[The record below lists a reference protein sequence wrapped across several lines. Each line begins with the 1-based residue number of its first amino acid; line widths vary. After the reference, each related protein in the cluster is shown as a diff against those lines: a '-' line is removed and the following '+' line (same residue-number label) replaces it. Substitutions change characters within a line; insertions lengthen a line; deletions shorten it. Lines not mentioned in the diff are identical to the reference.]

1 MTRSLP
7 QEQDSVAKFSLE
19 ADFKEMIMEGSH
31 TSYTLLSQSSDLIL
45 HPDQELCFSSQLAT
59 TSFFLLRISRGQTLL
74 RLIEVLVVHYKR
86 QNLALSSRQSDVQ
99 ILRFLNR
106 PDGPGSVPLYTMF
119 YIRQARRLQGKAT
132 ASEKQVTI
140 VCSRPYR

>member
-7 QEQDSVAKFSLE
+7 QEQDSVAKFSLK
-19 ADFKEMIMEGSH
+19 ADFKEMI
-31 TSYTLLSQSSDLIL
+31 SQSSDLIL

-106 PDGPGSVPLYTMF
+106 PDGPGSVPLHYALHKASPT
-119 YIRQARRLQGKAT
+119 LQGKAT

-140 VCSRPYR
+140 VCS

>member
-19 ADFKEMIMEGSH
+19 ADFKEMI
-31 TSYTLLSQSSDLIL
+31 SQSSDLIL

-59 TSFFLLRISRGQTLL
+59 TSFFLLRISRAQTLL
-74 RLIEVLVVHYKR
+74 KLIEVLVVHYKR

-106 PDGPGSVPLYTMF
+106 PDGPGSVPLH
-119 YIRQARRLQGKAT
+119 
-132 ASEKQVTI
+132 
-140 VCSRPYR
+140 

>member
-74 RLIEVLVVHYKR
+74 RLIDVLVVHYKW
-86 QNLALSSRQSDVQ
+86 QNLALSSHLMGQA
-99 ILRFLNR
+99 LF
-106 PDGPGSVPLYTMF
+106 LYTML
-119 YIRQARRLQGKAT
+119 YIRQARHDVSKGKRRRQ
-132 ASEKQVTI
+132 KNK
-140 VCSRPYR
+140 

>member
-19 ADFKEMIMEGSH
+19 AGFKEMIMEDSH

-59 TSFFLLRISRGQTLL
+59 TFFLLRISRGQTLL
-74 RLIEVLVVHYKR
+74 RLIEVLVVHYKW

-99 ILRFLNR
+99 ILRF
-106 PDGPGSVPLYTMF
+106 F
-119 YIRQARRLQGKAT
+119 
-132 ASEKQVTI
+132 KQT
-140 VCSRPYR
+140 